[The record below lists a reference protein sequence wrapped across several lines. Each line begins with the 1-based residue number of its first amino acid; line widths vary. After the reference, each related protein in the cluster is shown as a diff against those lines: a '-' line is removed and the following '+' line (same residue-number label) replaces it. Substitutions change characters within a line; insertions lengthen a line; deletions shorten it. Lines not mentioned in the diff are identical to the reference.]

1 MPLDYRVLELTTI
14 RYLELKDN
22 NKFSKSAAMIA
33 SKAISVTKLNIP
45 YDRAKCIHLP
55 ETPPWQ
61 RNHPQEIQS
70 ASSKTFTS
78 ADPSTTRI
86 FIDGSIHKNGAGFSV
101 LICFTSELNHSISGS
116 LPRHTTIFQAEG
128 FAILAALECIV
139 STRPLPSQKYEI
151 FSDSKSALAASTPS
165 ESSNSSQPFSS
176 ITQILATY
184 GANIKL
190 FWIPSHSG
198 HPGNDMADSIAKSAA
213 QSWSSYHS
221 SLPLTKSYAKNE
233 IFIYVNTLWD
243 DEWRSTNA
251 GKSTRAF
258 FPSVNSAKILNTFTL
273 AYQNNQLLSGH
284 CRLNGYQYRFKHIS
298 SPLCCGLTDEETVEH
313 FILICPNFSI
323 HREPLTR
330 TAFELKLTWPPNLHV
345 FTQSKV
351 LLQALNAFTIKT
363 QRLNLPTTSV

>member
-1 MPLDYRVLELTTI
+1 MLRTFRMTHTESLLIMSGIMPLDYRVLELTTI

-22 NKFSKSAAMIA
+22 KKFSKSAAMIA
-33 SKAISVTKLNIP
+33 SKAISATKLNIP

-70 ASSKTFTS
+70 ASLKTLTS

-86 FIDGSIHKNGAGFSV
+86 FTDGSIHKNGAGFSV

-198 HPGNDMADSIAKSAA
+198 HGGLYCQKCRQKLVLISP
-213 QSWSSYHS
+213 
-221 SLPLTKSYAKNE
+221 
-233 IFIYVNTLWD
+233 
-243 DEWRSTNA
+243 
-251 GKSTRAF
+251 
-258 FPSVNSAKILNTFTL
+258 FP
-273 AYQNNQLLSGH
+273 
-284 CRLNGYQYRFKHIS
+284 
-298 SPLCCGLTDEETVEH
+298 TVDQ
-313 FILICPNFSI
+313 IIC
-323 HREPLTR
+323 E
-330 TAFELKLTWPPNLHV
+330 K
-345 FTQSKV
+345 
-351 LLQALNAFTIKT
+351 
-363 QRLNLPTTSV
+363 